1 MKTNSP
7 KQDNISLQQLEFPH
21 LLETLSTLSVTPYG
35 KTALEALS
43 SSTDPQIV
51 ERWLSEVEEMV
62 GFLEAGNAIPLSGFT
77 DIEPY
82 LSKIQPEDA
91 YLDPGELWEFKNV
104 LRLMGEANHFF
115 KEHREEAPLL
125 YEYGKGVH
133 YHRQIVK
140 EIEATVDAGGELF
153 DNASP
158 ELRRIRIKI
167 RTLLSQQKKVLTEV
181 QKRYAEFSRD
191 EIVTLRDGRLVL
203 GILPSFVNKV
213 SGVVHGTSA
222 TGATVFVEPMET
234 LQISNQV
241 QNLKIEERTE
251 IIKILRFLTGLI
263 RQVRE
268 DIFYAIHNLARL
280 DVIYAKARLALQLRA
295 SKPKLINRAY
305 LNIRDGRHP
314 LLILKSGHQN
324 VTPLNLHLGEPF
336 HVLVITGP
344 NAGGKTVALKTVGLL
359 LLMTQYGLLIPAHPD
374 SEIPLFPQI
383 LVDIGDRQ
391 SLEQDLSTFSAH
403 IIRLRDICA
412 AADQQSLVLLD
423 EIGAGTDP
431 KEGSALAIAILTELA
446 QRNILTIATTHHGE
460 LKAFAHSH
468 PGIENASMEFDLETL
483 QPTYRLRIGIPGS
496 SYAFAIAR
504 RYGLPEP
511 RIRAAQEL
519 VGSEKDKLEELI
531 LILEARL
538 QELEKKQAAL
548 SIKLSEAEAMRN
560 LYQRQTEQLKRHKA
574 ELQRQAAEEARKILN
589 DANALIERTVREIR
603 ESNADR
609 PVIKSAKSVI
619 RQEQEK
625 LDSLLTSRKE
635 TPPVDTALRQGDV
648 VWIESLGETGEILSA
663 KPEKGKVQVLVGN
676 VKMTLDVAGIRKMNA
691 PAPTGGVEHR
701 LSGAALDDFS
711 GGVKPELDL
720 RGMDC
725 EQAIEETDRYLSAAI
740 ESGWE
745 EVRIVHG
752 KGSGALRKCIN
763 DFLSRDKRVLSKRL
777 GKWGE
782 GDTGVTVVRL
792 KVGTEGSSQTKA

>member
-7 KQDNISLQQLEFPH
+7 KQDTISLQQLEFPH
-21 LLETLSTLSVTPYG
+21 LLETLTTLSVTPYG
-35 KTALEALS
+35 KPVLENLS
-43 SSTDPQIV
+43 PSTDSTIV
-51 ERWLSEVEEMV
+51 EKWLSEVEEMM
-62 GFLEAGNAIPLSGFT
+62 GLLDAGNAIPLSGFT
-77 DIEPY
+77 DVEPY
-82 LSKIQPEDA
+82 LGKIQPEDA

-104 LRLMGEANHFF
+104 LRLMGEVNHFF

-140 EIEATVDAGGELF
+140 EIEATIDAGGELY

-158 ELRRIRIKI
+158 ELRRIRIQI

-268 DIFYAIHNLARL
+268 DIFFAIHNIARL
-280 DVIYAKARLALQLRA
+280 DVIYAKARLARQLRA
-295 SKPKLINRAY
+295 AKPKLINRAY

-336 HVLVITGP
+336 QVLVITGP

-359 LLMTQYGLLIPAHPD
+359 LLMTQHGLLIPAHPD
-374 SEIPLFPQI
+374 SEIPLLPQI

-412 AADQQSLVLLD
+412 VADQHSLVLLD

-468 PGIENASMEFDLETL
+468 PVIENASMEFDLETL

-504 RYGLPEP
+504 RYGLPESL
-511 RIRAAQEL
+511 IQKAQEL

-531 LILEARL
+531 LNLEARL

-548 SIKLSEAEAMRN
+548 SIKLSEAEAIRT
-560 LYQRQTEQLKRHKA
+560 LYQREVERLKQQKT
-574 ELQRQAAEEARKILN
+574 ELQRQAAEEARKVLE
-589 DANALIERTVREIR
+589 DANALIERTVKEIR
-603 ESNADR
+603 ETGAARS
-609 PVIKSAKSVI
+609 VIKTAKEAI
-619 RQEQEK
+619 QEERAK
-625 LDSLLTSRKE
+625 VESLLTARREK
-635 TPPVDTALRQGDV
+635 PAPNAPLQKGDV

-663 KPEKGKVQVLVGN
+663 SPEKNKVQVLVGN
-676 VKMTLDVAGIRKMNA
+676 VKMTLDVTGIRKIDA
-691 PAPTGGVEHR
+691 PAPTGKVQHR
-701 LSGAALDDFS
+701 LSGPAVDKFS

-725 EQAIEETDRYLSAAI
+725 EQAIEETDHYLSAAI

-792 KVGTEGSSQTKA
+792 KAGGKGSNGNG